1 MDFNSSEKSTVGIEV
16 EYGIVDRQTGE
27 LVSRSTEILDIIGAG
42 YPGGEHP
49 KAKNELFQPSL
60 EVITGICQTPNEAA
74 YDLAGTLG
82 EIVPLL
88 NERGLAL
95 ESTGTHPF
103 AEWDEL
109 PTTPNP
115 RYDRML
121 ERLQWPAQ
129 RLLIHGIHVH
139 VGVRS
144 GDKAVITTNVLAM
157 YLPVIL
163 ALSASSPYWLGRDT
177 GMASSRTKV
186 FEAMPT
192 TGVPPQL
199 KDWNDYNRLLNALM
213 KAGTIETVKEIWWD
227 IRPHPDFGT
236 VELRMCD
243 GITTLRETA
252 TIAAIAQSMV
262 TKIDEMIDAGEEFPL
277 LPDWVLREN
286 KWRASRWG
294 LDCDLIRD
302 QDGTTQPLREQ
313 LQEVIDFLTPTA
325 QKLGCV
331 DDLRH
336 ALTMAEDG
344 ASYMRQRA
352 VVANGGSLID
362 VVKLLIAETD
372 ASFAHYGVAGAVVA
386 QEADGT
392 AP

>member
-1 MDFNSSEKSTVGIEV
+1 MEYNSSEKSTVGVEV
-16 EYGIVDRQTGE
+16 EYGIVDRETGE
-27 LVSRSTEILDIIGAG
+27 LVPCASEILAEVGAT
-42 YPGGEHP
+42 YPDRIHP

-60 EVITGICQTPNEAA
+60 EVITGICETPTEAA
-74 YDLAGTLG
+74 YDLAGTLC

-88 NERGLAL
+88 NKRGLAL

-144 GDKAVITTNVLAM
+144 ADKSVITTNVLAM

-199 KDWNDYNRLLNALM
+199 KDWDDYNRLLNALVH
-213 KAGTIETVKEIWWD
+213 AGTIETVKEIWWD

-252 TIAAIAQSMV
+252 TVAAIAQSMV
-262 TKIDEMIDAGEEFPL
+262 QKIDEMIDEGETFDL

-294 LDCDLIRD
+294 LDAELIRNR
-302 QDGTTQPLREQ
+302 DGDTQPLREQ
-313 LQEVIDFLTPTA
+313 LSEVIEFLSPTA
-325 QKLGCV
+325 QKLGCI

-336 ALTMAEDG
+336 ALTMAEEG
-344 ASYMRQRA
+344 ASYLRQRA
-352 VVANGGSLID
+352 VVADGGSLVD

-372 ASFAHYGVAGAVVA
+372 ASFADYGVTGAGGAVA
-386 QEADGT
+386 TDGR
-392 AP
+392 A

>member
-1 MDFNSSEKSTVGIEV
+1 MGVEFNSSPKSTVGIEV
-16 EYGIVDRQTGE
+16 EYGIVDRETGE
-27 LVSRSTEILDIIGAG
+27 LVSCSNEILAIIGQSH
-42 YPGGEHP
+42 PKGEHP

-60 EVITGICQTPNEAA
+60 EVITGICETPTQAA
-74 YDLAGTLG
+74 YDLAGTLS

-139 VGVRS
+139 VGIRS
-144 GDKAVITTNVLAM
+144 ADKSVITTNVLAM

-177 GMASSRTKV
+177 GMASARTKV

-192 TGVPPQL
+192 TGIPPQL
-199 KDWNDYNRLLNALM
+199 ADWDDYNRLLNALM
-213 KAGTIETVKEIWWD
+213 QAGTIETVKEIWWD

-262 TKIDEMIDAGEEFPL
+262 TKIDEMVDAGETFDL

-294 LDCDLIRD
+294 LDATLIRT
-302 QDGTTQPLREQ
+302 QDGETQPLREQ
-313 LQEVIDFLTPTA
+313 LAEIIDFLTPTA
-325 QKLGCV
+325 EKLGCV

-336 ALTMAEDG
+336 ALTMAEEG
-344 ASYMRQRA
+344 SSYLRQRA
-352 VVANGGSLID
+352 VVAGGGSLVD

-372 ASFAHYGVAGAVVA
+372 ESFAQYGVTGARGKPEESV
-386 QEADGT
+386 
-392 AP
+392 

>member
-1 MDFNSSEKSTVGIEV
+1 MEFNSSEKSTVGIEV
-16 EYGIVDRQTGE
+16 EYGIVDRETGE
-27 LVSRSTEILDIIGAG
+27 LVARSNEILSIIGAG
-42 YPGGEHP
+42 HPNGEHP

-60 EVITGICQTPNEAA
+60 EVITGICETPTEAA
-74 YDLAGTLG
+74 HDLAGTLS

-95 ESTGTHPF
+95 ESSGTHPF

-109 PTTPNP
+109 PTTQNE

-144 GDKAVITTNVLAM
+144 ADKSVITTNVLAM

-192 TGVPPQL
+192 TGIPPQL
-199 KDWNDYNRLLNALM
+199 ADWDDYNRLLNALIH
-213 KAGTIETVKEIWWD
+213 AGTIETIKEIWWD
-227 IRPHPDFGT
+227 IRPHPNFGT

-252 TIAAIAQSMV
+252 AVAAIAQSMV
-262 TKIDEMIDAGEEFPL
+262 TKIDEMVDAGETFDL

-294 LDCDLIRD
+294 LDTDLIRNR
-302 QDGTTQPLREQ
+302 DGDTIPLRDQ
-313 LQEVIDFLTPTA
+313 LAEMIDFLSPTA
-325 QKLGCV
+325 EKLGCR

-336 ALTMAEDG
+336 ALTMAADG
-344 ASYMRQRA
+344 GSYMRQRA
-352 VVANGGSLID
+352 VVANGGSLVD
-362 VVKLLIAETD
+362 VVKALIAETD
-372 ASFAHYGVAGAVVA
+372 ASFAEYGVTGAR
-386 QEADGT
+386 GT
-392 AP
+392 GAAP